1 MSLLSRV
8 RFLVRHPLAT
18 AGYVVTRDRSHLE
31 RARLMDLSA
40 EGVPE
45 IDDLVEYLQI
55 SLPEAVAN
63 LSRGEEMVASSFTE
77 ANPGTAEE
85 MREWHRNCPEFLFD
99 LVIWNIDPKYRT
111 LLDMLRDESEGV
123 CLSFDGGIGTE
134 ALRLAE
140 QGNNVWYCDVPDSP
154 VWHFAQW
161 RAERRGLP
169 IRFTA
174 EIPDDETFDCVVAI
188 NVFSSMNESELPAI
202 VERLVAAMRPGGRLY
217 CSLDFVPRADHP
229 YLQDHDRLWL
239 ALVERLPLEE
249 IAELR
254 VPSSDPRQYVAV
266 YVKQA
271 TAAG

>member
-8 RFLVRHPLAT
+8 RFLVKHPLA
-18 AGYVVTRDRSHLE
+18 AASYVVMRDRSHLE
-31 RARLMDLSA
+31 RARLMQLHG

-55 SLPEAVAN
+55 SLSEAVAN

-77 ANPGTAEE
+77 ANPRTAEE
-85 MREWHRNCPEFLFD
+85 MREWHRNCPEYLFD
-99 LVIWNIDPKYRT
+99 LVIWNIDPKYQT
-111 LLDMLRDESEGV
+111 LLGMLRDESGGV
-123 CLSFDGGIGTE
+123 CLSFGGGIGTE
-134 ALRLAE
+134 ALRLAG
-140 QGNNVWYCDVPDSP
+140 QGNEVWYCDVPDSP

-161 RAERRGLP
+161 RAERHDLP

-174 EIPDDETFDCVVAI
+174 EIPDDETFDCVVAF

-202 VERLVAAMRPGGRLY
+202 VERLVGAMRPGGHLY

-229 YLQDHDRLWL
+229 YLQDHDRLWR
-239 ALVERLPLEE
+239 ALVERLPLAE
-249 IAELR
+249 IDELR
-254 VPSSDPRQYVAV
+254 VPSADPRQYVAV

-271 TAAG
+271 APAG